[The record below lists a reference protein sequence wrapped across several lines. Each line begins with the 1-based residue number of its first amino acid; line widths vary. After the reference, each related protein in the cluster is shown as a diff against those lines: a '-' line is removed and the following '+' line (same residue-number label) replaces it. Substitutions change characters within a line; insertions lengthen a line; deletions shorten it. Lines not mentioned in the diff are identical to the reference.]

1 LHPIRD
7 ASGWIGRVAGM
18 GAYRAVP
25 QPVDRG
31 ALACTSTPGAARL
44 VGGGGDRNCSH
55 ANDVQR
61 CRHRDVGY
69 EAMRPEGER
78 PAFYALTSGGWRDYV
93 TLLHPPYTLWHLS
106 YVVLGAALASE
117 VRIDRLAGTLVAF
130 FLALGIGAH
139 ALDELNGHPLR
150 TRIPDPLLRVL
161 AVVGLGGAV
170 ILGIVAASTAVGP
183 GLYVFIGTGIVLAL
197 MYPLELAGGRLHSD
211 LWFAI
216 AWGAFPVLTACY
228 ASGGSITAAAVVGAI
243 YAVALS
249 YAQRVLST
257 WVRMLRRRTE
267 SVSGEIAL

>member
-1 LHPIRD
+1 
-7 ASGWIGRVAGM
+7 V
-18 GAYRAVP
+18 
-25 QPVDRG
+25 
-31 ALACTSTPGAARL
+31 
-44 VGGGGDRNCSH
+44 
-55 ANDVQR
+55 
-61 CRHRDVGY
+61 
-69 EAMRPEGER
+69 R

-117 VRIDRLAGTLVAF
+117 VRIDRLIGTLVAF

-139 ALDELNGHPLR
+139 ALDEVNGHPLR
-150 TRIPDPLLRVL
+150 TRIPDPLLRIL

-170 ILGIVAASTAVGP
+170 MLGVIAATTAVGP
-183 GLYVFIGTGIVLAL
+183 GLYAFIVAGIVLAFF
-197 MYPLELAGGRLHSD
+197 YPLELAGGKLHSD

-228 ASGGSITAAAVVGAI
+228 ASGGSITAAAVIGAI
-243 YAVALS
+243 YAIALS

-267 SVSGEIAL
+267 SVTGEIGLISGERISLDRQRLIAAPEAGLQWLTVVAVLGAIAILASRLIA